1 MELWEYSRVL
11 RLGLEMMVAVEMVV
25 VAMGMG
31 TRTGTFNPQFSHN
44 TSLKIK
50 IYRSEVSV
58 WL

>member
-1 MELWEYSRVL
+1 MI
-11 RLGLEMMVAVEMVV
+11 VAVEMVV
-25 VAMGMG
+25 IAMGMG
-31 TRTGTFNPQFSHN
+31 TRMGMFNPQFSHN